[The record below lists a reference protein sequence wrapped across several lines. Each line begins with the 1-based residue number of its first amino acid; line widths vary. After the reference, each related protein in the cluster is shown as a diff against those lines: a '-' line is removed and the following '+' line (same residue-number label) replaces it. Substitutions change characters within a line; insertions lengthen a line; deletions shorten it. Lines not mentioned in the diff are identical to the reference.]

1 MKTLGLC
8 FVLILL
14 AGSLAISAAQTD
26 QQSDPASLSADQR
39 STLDSSKPGRMSVRR
54 DALFS
59 SDDDVT
65 CAFMR
70 TYRVKREGHGSDVV
84 RPDGYTTC
92 VPTTRMTLKSTV
104 EIKREAEK

>member
-14 AGSLAISAAQTD
+14 AGSPVISAAQTD
-26 QQSDPASLSADQR
+26 KHSTASVSTDQKPNV
-39 STLDSSKPGRMSVRR
+39 DSSARAPIHR

-59 SDDDVT
+59 ADDDVT

-70 TYRVKREGHGSDVV
+70 TYRVKREGRGSDVV

-104 EIKREAEK
+104 EIKTDTGK